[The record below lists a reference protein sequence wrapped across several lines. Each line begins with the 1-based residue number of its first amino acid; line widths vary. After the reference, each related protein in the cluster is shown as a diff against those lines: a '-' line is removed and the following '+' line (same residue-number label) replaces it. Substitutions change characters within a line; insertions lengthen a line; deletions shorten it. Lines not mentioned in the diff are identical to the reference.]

1 MAVASKRR
9 IFMLKMP
16 VNRRRAWAH
25 QLDQGL
31 AGPELIGA
39 GRAPPVASS
48 GLVTGRPTGVGRWNI
63 SRKRRA
69 CSLLRSRSTPSS
81 HARDHII
88 DPILQPGSPNS
99 ARFPHSPDRDVI
111 TSILRLSEPFLPAQ
125 KPAQNTPQSARKTLI
140 EYVRT
145 KKLEAPEVKTSHP
158 IQARQICSVGR
169 GRAHCGHGELGQTL
183 GHSVL
188 IQTV

>member
-1 MAVASKRR
+1 
-9 IFMLKMP
+9 MP
-16 VNRRRAWAH
+16 VKRRRALGAPTR
-25 QLDQGL
+25 
-31 AGPELIGA
+31 AGAELIGA

-48 GLVTGRPTGVGRWNI
+48 GLVTGRPTGGRWNI

-183 GHSVL
+183 GHPVF